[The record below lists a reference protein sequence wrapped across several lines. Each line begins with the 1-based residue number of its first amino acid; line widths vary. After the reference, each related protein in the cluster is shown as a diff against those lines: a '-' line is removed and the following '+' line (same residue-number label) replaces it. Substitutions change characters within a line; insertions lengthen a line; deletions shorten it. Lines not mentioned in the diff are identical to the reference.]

1 MHRLCI
7 TCKQILNLILK
18 SKTNMKA
25 FGGDKVSDISQ
36 LLIKHGFNYMGKDF
50 VTSGITGE
58 PLRAV
63 CILLRSY
70 LLCLYIE
77 LFYTLY

>member
-1 MHRLCI
+1 
-7 TCKQILNLILK
+7 
-18 SKTNMKA
+18 MKA

-70 LLCLYIE
+70 LGDCEEALQDIMMNFFGRLLRSSLGNSE
-77 LFYTLY
+77 ESLPT